1 MRRAVLILGAS
12 KEIEN
17 EIKDKYEKKMGVH
30 FKEVSCFGDKVEPL
44 LSTTRAKLMKINKN
58 AKYVVL
64 VKALLLAAELYYYFD
79 RFKIFKG
86 EGKYITDFN
95 GIIDIAY
102 INGML
107 DEEEDVNMWLKK
119 VFEFN
124 HIPEAVIV
132 IDREEINNYYHTDIC
147 SYISANTPA
156 KVYIMD
162 KNTEC
167 SNLFELIDK
176 LIDESEEIL

>member
-1 MRRAVLILGAS
+1 MRRAVLLLGAS
-12 KEIEN
+12 KEIKK
-17 EIKDKYEKKMGVH
+17 EIKDKYEEKIGVH

-44 LSTTRAKLMKINKN
+44 LSPTRAKLIKINKN
-58 AKYVVL
+58 TKYVVL
-64 VKALLLAAELYYYFD
+64 VKALVLAAELYYYFD
-79 RFKIFKG
+79 KFKISKG

-95 GIIDIAY
+95 GIVDIAY

-107 DEEEDVNMWLKK
+107 DEEEDVNMWLEK

-132 IDREEINNYYHTDIC
+132 INREEINNYYHTDIC
-147 SYISANTPA
+147 HYISANTPA
-156 KVYIMD
+156 KLYIMD
-162 KNTEC
+162 KNAKC

-176 LIDESEEIL
+176 LIDESEEVL